1 MVVGGRLFVEVGRAR
16 WIPAVE
22 SPWKRE
28 IIFIISLGTLSIALK
43 REYRMKKI
51 KERKYMH

>member
-43 REYRMKKI
+43 KGV
-51 KERKYMH
+51 

>member
-28 IIFIISLGTLSIALK
+28 IIFMITSLGTLSIALK
-43 REYRMKKI
+43 KGV
-51 KERKYMH
+51 